1 MVDKL
6 IEDYNN
12 NDAAVQDLLSY
23 WTVYIAPLLNPDGRR
38 RMDWPRTN

>member
-12 NDAAVQDLLSY
+12 NDPTIRDLLNF
-23 WTVYIAPLLNPDGRR
+23 WTVYIVPSLNPDGKKSKI
-38 RMDWPRTN
+38 